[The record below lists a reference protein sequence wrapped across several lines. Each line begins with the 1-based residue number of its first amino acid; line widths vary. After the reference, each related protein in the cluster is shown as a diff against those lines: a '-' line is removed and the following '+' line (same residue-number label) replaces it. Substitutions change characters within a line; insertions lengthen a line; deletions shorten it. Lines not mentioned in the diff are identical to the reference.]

1 MKNIAQHILD
11 IAHNA
16 ISAESTLIDI
26 YILKSHKKNLLEL
39 LIKDDGKGMSKE
51 MLDKVA
57 DPYTTSRTTRK
68 VGMGIPLLK
77 QNAEQSAGKFS
88 ISSAEKKGT
97 MVNASFQLDHL
108 DTPPMGH
115 VVDSVVGLATSQTE
129 IDFIFTYMTDH
140 GEFIF
145 STKDVKE
152 ALEGTPMHEPQVTR
166 YLKEM
171 IIENIEEYCGE
182 KLR

>member
-11 IAHNA
+11 IAHNS

-26 YILKSHKKNLLEL
+26 YILKSQQKKLLEL
-39 LIKDDGKGMSKE
+39 LIKDNGKGMSKE
-51 MLDKVA
+51 VLDKVA

-77 QNAEQSAGKFS
+77 QNAEQSDGTFS

-108 DTPPMGH
+108 DTPPMGD
-115 VVDSVVGLATSQTE
+115 VVDTVVGMATSQPE
-129 IDFIFTYMTDH
+129 IDFIFTYITDQ

-145 STKDVKE
+145 NTKDVKE
-152 ALEGTPMHEPQVTR
+152 ALDGTPMHDPQVVK

-171 IIENIEEYCGE
+171 VVENIEEYCGE